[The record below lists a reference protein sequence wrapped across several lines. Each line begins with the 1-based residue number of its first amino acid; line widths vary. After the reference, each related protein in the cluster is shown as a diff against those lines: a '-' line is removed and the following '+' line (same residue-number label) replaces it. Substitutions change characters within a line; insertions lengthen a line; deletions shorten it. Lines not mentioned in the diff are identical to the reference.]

1 MKWHNHMLMAGSCTV
16 LLNLHPAE
24 IIYCM
29 ATAALPD
36 QLETIGKIRIVAHR
50 TLTHEL
56 LFWLFPL
63 FFLMFF
69 SSLLPDS
76 FLSMH
81 VDRILVSFHFRHWTF
96 FLPGVLHLAGDILT
110 PGGIQIAGRRAS
122 LGLFRTGQPTE
133 YVVTAIFIVLAGAHI
148 FSCLLLT

>member
-1 MKWHNHMLMAGSCTV
+1 MAGSCTV

-29 ATAALPD
+29 TTSALPD
-36 QLETIGKIRIVAHR
+36 QLEMIGGIRIIAHR

-56 LFWLFPL
+56 LLWLIPL
-63 FFLMFF
+63 FALMFF
-69 SSLLPDS
+69 SNLLPDS
-76 FLSMH
+76 LLSMH
-81 VDRILVSFHFRHWTF
+81 VDRILVSFHFRRWTF

-110 PGGIQIAGRRAS
+110 PGGIQIAGRKAS

-133 YVVTAIFIVLAGAHI
+133 YIVTAIFIVLACVHM
-148 FSCLLLT
+148 FSSFLLWR

>member
-1 MKWHNHMLMAGSCTV
+1 MLMAGSCTV

-24 IIYCM
+24 ILYCM
-29 ATAALPD
+29 TASALPD
-36 QLETIGKIRIVAHR
+36 QLETIGGMRIMAHR

-56 LFWLFPL
+56 LLWLIPL

-81 VDRILVSFHFRHWTF
+81 LDRILVSFHFRYWTF
-96 FLPGVLHLAGDILT
+96 FLPGVLHLSGDILT
-110 PGGIQIAGRRAS
+110 PGGIQIAGRRVS

-133 YVVTAIFIVLAGAHI
+133 YIVTAIFIVLAGIHM
-148 FSCLLLT
+148 FPRFLL

>member
-1 MKWHNHMLMAGSCTV
+1 
-16 LLNLHPAE
+16 
-24 IIYCM
+24 M

-36 QLETIGKIRIVAHR
+36 QLETIGRMRIAAHR

-81 VDRILVSFHFRHWTF
+81 VDRILVSLHFRDGTEFGKNSTLRF
-96 FLPGVLHLAGDILT
+96 FDVA
-110 PGGIQIAGRRAS
+110 
-122 LGLFRTGQPTE
+122 
-133 YVVTAIFIVLAGAHI
+133 
-148 FSCLLLT
+148 

>member
-24 IIYCM
+24 ILYCM
-29 ATAALPD
+29 AAAALPD
-36 QLETIGKIRIVAHR
+36 QLEVIGGMRMIAHR

-56 LFWLFPL
+56 LLWLIPL
-63 FFLMFF
+63 LFLLSF

-81 VDRILVSFHFRHWTF
+81 IDRILVPFHFRPWTF

-110 PGGIQIAGRRAS
+110 PRGIRIAGRKAS

-133 YVVTAIFIVLAGAHI
+133 YVVTAIFVILACTHVLP
-148 FSCLLLT
+148 L